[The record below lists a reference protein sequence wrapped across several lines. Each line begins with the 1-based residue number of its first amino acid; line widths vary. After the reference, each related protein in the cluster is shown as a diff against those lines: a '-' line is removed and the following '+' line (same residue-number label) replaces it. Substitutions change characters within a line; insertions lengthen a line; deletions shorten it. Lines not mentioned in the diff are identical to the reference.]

1 MGLQIAVR
9 QAGDVT
15 ILDMQG
21 RATIGSG
28 NDALTSTLKQTLDGG
43 ARKLLLNLKGLSQID
58 SSGISTVVRAFVT
71 LGRTGGGLKLLSPN
85 GRVRDVLEVTRL
97 LASIP
102 HFESEAD
109 AVKSFK

>member
-28 NDALTSTLKQTLDGG
+28 NDTLTSTLKQTLDGG

-58 SSGISTVVRAFVT
+58 SSGISTLVRAFVT
-71 LGRTGGGLKLLSPN
+71 LGRSGGGLKLLGAN

-102 HFESEAD
+102 HFESED
-109 AVKSFK
+109 EAVKSFK